1 MRVLREPEYQGQKV
15 MWYDLERTGGKTSST
30 ITINM
35 SKLKVKVSTHYGLWY
50 LLMRDMSNFRWI
62 PGMPMDDLVSTRVT
76 PQTRLS
82 LMPTQSISTRN
93 NT

>member
-50 LLMRDMSNFRWI
+50 LLMRDMSNFWWI
-62 PGMPMDDLVSTRVT
+62 PGMPMDDLH
-76 PQTRLS
+76 
-82 LMPTQSISTRN
+82 PTKCPPESHLKLDYH
-93 NT
+93 